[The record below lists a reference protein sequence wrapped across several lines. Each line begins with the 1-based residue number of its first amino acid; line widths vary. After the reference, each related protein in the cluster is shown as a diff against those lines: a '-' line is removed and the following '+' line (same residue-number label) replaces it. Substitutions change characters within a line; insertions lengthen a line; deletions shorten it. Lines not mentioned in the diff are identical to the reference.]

1 MSNRSWFYA
10 AGDQQQGPF
19 SEDQLQDFI
28 ARGGV
33 RAETYVWTE
42 GMPAWQ
48 RAGDV
53 PGLLNRGTAPGAAM
67 PPILTR
73 PAAAPMTGGMAGGG
87 MAGASLSVDFNMWG
101 MLGRAIV
108 FVIGFLL
115 VIPAPWVATSFY
127 KWFVAHVRVPQ
138 RPNLEFTGQPTDIG
152 WVFML
157 LALTSYAD
165 VTGIHCFRL
174 ILIPVQACLSW
185 MTVKWIVANISSNGQ
200 PLQFTFMG
208 EALHYVGWYVLLNI
222 SFITIIGWAWV
233 TTAWTRWMFRHVDGT
248 RREIVFNAGGL
259 DVLWRTILFGI
270 GCAFIIPIPWVLRW
284 YTRWYVSQIAL
295 LPRA

>member
-19 SEDQLQDFI
+19 SEDQLRDFI
-28 ARGGV
+28 ARGAV
-33 RAETYVWTE
+33 RADTYVWTE

-48 RAGDV
+48 RAGDI
-53 PGLLNRGTAPGAAM
+53 PGLLNRGTAPDAAM
-67 PPILTR
+67 PSTLSRT
-73 PAAAPMTGGMAGGG
+73 AAPMTGTG
-87 MAGASLSVDFNMWG
+87 GASLSVDFSLWE

-127 KWFVAHVRVPQ
+127 KWFVGHVRVPQ
-138 RPNLEFTGQPTDIG
+138 RPNLEFAGQPMDIW
-152 WVFML
+152 WVFVL
-157 LALTSYAD
+157 LALTTYAG
-165 VTGIHCFRL
+165 VTGIPYLRL
-174 ILIPVQACLSW
+174 ILIPVQAYLSW
-185 MTVKWIVANISSNGQ
+185 MTVRWIVANISSNGQ

-233 TTAWTRWMFRHVDGT
+233 TTAWTRWMFRHVDGP
-248 RREIVFNAGGL
+248 RREIVFNASGL
-259 DVLWRTILFGI
+259 DVLWRTLVFAV
-270 GCAFIIPIPWVLRW
+270 GCAFIIPIPWVLGW

-295 LPRA
+295 VERA